1 MDDESKYYVSI
12 GLGVLAVVLLLLFWE
27 WSTVVNSIV
36 RADLEDYARQT
47 RSADMPLST
56 KEPLLDAI
64 ESLETKIEDGS
75 NIGLFRWRRCDK
87 AVRELLVG
95 QLNTD
100 KAKLIERE
108 LRRLERKESSK

>member
-1 MDDESKYYVSI
+1 MDESKNYVSI
-12 GLGVLAVVLLLLFWE
+12 GLSVLAVVLLLLFWE
-27 WSTVVNSIV
+27 WSTIVNSII

-47 RSADMPLST
+47 RSADLPLST
-56 KEPLLDAI
+56 KESLLDAI
-64 ESLETKIEDGS
+64 EALETQVDDGS
-75 NIGLFRWRRCDK
+75 KIGLFRWRRCDK

-95 QLNTD
+95 QLNND